1 MRMHTQE
8 LERLLNQYQECLERI
23 RSEVRSAI
31 SLLQQVDNTLESL
44 VTPSLSEAEAQDLY
58 NKVLERI

>member
-1 MRMHTQE
+1 MHTQE

-44 VTPSLSEAEAQDLY
+44 VTPSLSKAEAQDLY

>member
-1 MRMHTQE
+1 MHTQE